1 MMSIL
6 TMAVVTGGI
15 AVLGMMFAAMI
26 LRLDAAVEHELNI
39 AEQEQ
44 RWVSVI

>member
-1 MMSIL
+1 MSYLMMAL
-6 TMAVVTGGI
+6 VTGGI
-15 AVLGMMFAAMI
+15 AVTGMMFAAMI
-26 LRLDAAVEHELNI
+26 LRLDAAVEQELNV

>member
-1 MMSIL
+1 MSTL

-15 AVLGMMFAAMI
+15 AVIGMMFAAI
-26 LRLDAAVEHELNI
+26 IVRLDAAVEQELNV
-39 AEQEQ
+39 AQQEQ